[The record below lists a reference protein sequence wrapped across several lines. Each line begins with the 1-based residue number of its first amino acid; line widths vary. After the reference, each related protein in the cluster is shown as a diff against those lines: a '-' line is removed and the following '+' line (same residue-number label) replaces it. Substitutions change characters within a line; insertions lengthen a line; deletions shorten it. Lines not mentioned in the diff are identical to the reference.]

1 MQYALKKAAGSE
13 LEYEQL
19 SFFDIDQPAVCTPA
33 KPKKQCKS
41 QEEIEKERI
50 EKIVRENQKLVQWC
64 MKSIRGINRNNI
76 DEVYQAGLIG
86 LWRAAQ
92 RFDESKGYKFS
103 SYAAKVIRHAMIA
116 EMQSKYPDTATLSM
130 DTDIT
135 SEALEKLISNGE
147 VNQFT
152 IESKAPTELMEI
164 LKYIWESRSAANEKA
179 AVRICILRGY
189 GYNREQIAKIMGTT
203 QPFVSSLYSLGK
215 RIISCHPLFR
225 YYMGNYHPHKVN
237 LLGKDYEI
245 RFAKDV
251 IFDVIVQNP
260 DEYEEGLCE
269 SLAVEGVGEW
279 LLKKQ
284 HYGTPLLVNDKR
296 HSVSN
301 ILRVYDNYIEIEVAA
316 TKGRFKKQVRFVA

>member
-103 SYAAKVIRHAMIA
+103 SYAAKVIRHAMVA
-116 EMQSKYPDTATLSM
+116 
-130 DTDIT
+130 
-135 SEALEKLISNGE
+135 
-147 VNQFT
+147 V
-152 IESKAPTELMEI
+152 
-164 LKYIWESRSAANEKA
+164 AN
-179 AVRICILRGY
+179 
-189 GYNREQIAKIMGTT
+189 
-203 QPFVSSLYSLGK
+203 P
-215 RIISCHPLFR
+215 
-225 YYMGNYHPHKVN
+225 
-237 LLGKDYEI
+237 
-245 RFAKDV
+245 
-251 IFDVIVQNP
+251 
-260 DEYEEGLCE
+260 
-269 SLAVEGVGEW
+269 
-279 LLKKQ
+279 
-284 HYGTPLLVNDKR
+284 
-296 HSVSN
+296 
-301 ILRVYDNYIEIEVAA
+301 
-316 TKGRFKKQVRFVA
+316 